1 MTGKLKIVAA
11 LLLLAGI
18 VLIMTAMLSR
28 PAAPPAQSATPVKP
42 EEVGFPTVVAKA
54 TLPFGEPVQG
64 DMLTIER
71 IPQKQEGT
79 FSDVNDVI
87 GRIPV
92 LTVPQGQ
99 KLTQTAFETSPLATQ
114 VRPGHRA
121 VAVRIDEQLAGV
133 GRLKP
138 GDIVDVF
145 SVFRRD
151 DRDVGS
157 TQSRQILARLRV
169 ITVGPKVVGLTES
182 KEGDANGNANSNA
195 QTANL
200 RNVTL
205 EVPVDDVN
213 LLLLA
218 QQQGNLMLALRNPED
233 SAVAAR
239 DTFPEPVALLKK
251 KEPKDKKT
259 PPEPLSADD
268 KAYAGLGMESVVGG
282 PTPRPAG
289 TPASAA
295 PNPGPRSDGSKSAKK
310 EAREEIPKT
319 EMIRRGKTTSE
330 AAQ

>member
-28 PAAPPAQSATPVKP
+28 PAAPPPQANTPTAP
-42 EEVGFPTVVAKA
+42 EEVGFPTVIAKT

-64 DMLTIER
+64 DMLAVER
-71 IPQKQEGT
+71 LPQKQEGT
-79 FSDVNDVI
+79 FSDINDVV

-92 LTVPQGQ
+92 LTVAQGQ
-99 KLTQTAFETSPLATQ
+99 RLTQTAFETSPLATQ
-114 VRPGHRA
+114 VRTGFRA

-151 DRDVGS
+151 DRDIGS

-169 ITVGPKVVGLTES
+169 ITVGPKVVGLIEN
-182 KEGDANGNANSNA
+182 KEGDNANANNNA
-195 QTANL
+195 QAANL

-205 EVPVDDVN
+205 EVPVADVN

-233 SAVAAR
+233 SSVAAR
-239 DTFPEPVALLKK
+239 ESFPDPVALLKK
-251 KEPKDKKT
+251 KEPKDKKS
-259 PPEPLSADD
+259 PPEPLSAED
-268 KAYAGLGMESVVGG
+268 KAYAGLGMDSVVGG

-289 TPASAA
+289 MGTGMASAPA
-295 PNPGPRSDGSKSAKK
+295 PRPDAANRPKK
-310 EAREEIPKT
+310 EAREETPKT